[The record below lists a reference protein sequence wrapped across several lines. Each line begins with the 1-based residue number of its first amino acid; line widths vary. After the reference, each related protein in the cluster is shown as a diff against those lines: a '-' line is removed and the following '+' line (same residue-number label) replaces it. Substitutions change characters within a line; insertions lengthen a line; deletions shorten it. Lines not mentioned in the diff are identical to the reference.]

1 MSDVASLLELAGLHT
16 REGGLVLPRAV
27 LEDILR
33 RTGAEGGALGVGTR
47 ELARVGVVSAPWRT
61 LLAVGRDE
69 FWLELS
75 GGCEPEPAVRLAAG
89 VVLGSWLMRE
99 ELREAR
105 FSERRRLW
113 EVESLR
119 AIAEALG
126 GTLDPLRIAEEL
138 VLRIAA
144 LLDARRG
151 EIWLVR
157 RDGSRW
163 GTAVT
168 GATTVAPC
176 ADGSCTVA
184 ARVGGAVLAP
194 SEAAAIPDEGLL
206 DETRMALPVVGRRG
220 RLAVLALAEREV
232 RGGTVPFTAP
242 DLDTLA
248 LYAAQAAV
256 ALENATLHGEALE
269 RERLERELELAASIQ
284 RQLLPT
290 SFAAPHG
297 FEIAARSDACRHVG
311 GDVYDVVATARG
323 TVLMLADVAG
333 KGVPAALMASS
344 LHAAVHLL
352 AAACPDIGEL
362 AQRLHRHLLAAT
374 PANKFATAFMACL
387 AADGT
392 LEYASAGHNP
402 ALVVFPEGRVE
413 TLEPVG
419 PPLGLLPDSTY
430 AARRVWLPPG
440 ATLLAYTDGLSEAPS
455 AADDEDFG
463 LERVRATVVASRLE
477 PLPVVIDRLFAAVE
491 RHTDGAALHDDRS
504 VLALR
509 RSGM

>member
-1 MSDVASLLELAGLHT
+1 MSEVAPLLELARLHT
-16 REGGLVLPRAV
+16 REGGALLPRAV
-27 LEDILR
+27 LDELLR
-33 RTGAEGGALGVGTR
+33 HTGAVGGVLGVGGR
-47 ELARVGVVSAPWRT
+47 ELARAGEATGSQRWE
-61 LLAVGRDE
+61 LLSGRDE
-69 FWLELS
+69 FWLELA
-75 GGCEPEPAVRLAAG
+75 GGCEPEPVVRLAAG

-99 ELREAR
+99 ELKEAR
-105 FSERRRLW
+105 FAERRRLW

-126 GTLDPLRIAEEL
+126 GTLDPIRIAEEM
-138 VLRIAA
+138 VLRVAA

-151 EIWLVR
+151 EIWLTTGGGWR
-157 RDGSRW
+157 LGS
-163 GTAVT
+163 AVS
-168 GATTVAPC
+168 GAATSAPC
-176 ADGSCTVA
+176 SDGSCTVA
-184 ARVGGAVLAP
+184 ARVGGAVLTPA
-194 SEAAAIPDEGLL
+194 EAAAVPDEGIL
-206 DETRMALPVVGRRG
+206 DETRMALPVIGRRG

-232 RGGTVPFTAP
+232 RGGTAPFTAT

-256 ALENATLHGEALE
+256 ALENAMLHGEALE

-284 RQLLPT
+284 RQLLPA
-290 SFAAPHG
+290 SFAAPRG

-311 GDVYDVVATARG
+311 GDVYDVVTTPRG

-362 AQRLHRHLLAAT
+362 ALRLHDHLLVAT
-374 PANKFATAFMACL
+374 PANKFATAFVACL
-387 AADGT
+387 TADGT
-392 LEYASAGHNP
+392 LEYVSAGHNP
-402 ALVVFPEGRVE
+402 ALLVFADGQVE
-413 TLEPVG
+413 TLAPVG

-430 AARRVWLPPG
+430 PAQRAWLPPG
-440 ATLLAYTDGLSEAPS
+440 TMLVAYTDGLSEAPS

-463 LERVRATVVASRLE
+463 LERVRASVVASRHE